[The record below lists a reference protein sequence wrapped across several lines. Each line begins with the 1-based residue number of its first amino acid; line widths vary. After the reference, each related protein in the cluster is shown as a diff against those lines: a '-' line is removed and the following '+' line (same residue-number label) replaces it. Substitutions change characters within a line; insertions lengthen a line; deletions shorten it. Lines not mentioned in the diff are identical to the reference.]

1 MTIRLPLTANELVD
15 AALEQLDEE
24 GEQVEEAML
33 GQILPR
39 TIKVIFQFDAQA
51 LETVGTYPALKSAGA
66 IDEISQTLWS
76 YPGSSGAARIRNI
89 LQVHGL
95 DNVSA
100 SNMSQTILNYTR
112 YPISIVNYMRHMRSS
127 INAIRNIFYGPKA
140 PDSVFQDLGYTKSQL
155 SEWVASSNNLNTAV
169 IQSEE
174 SFQTWLMEVENHLR
188 TFLPMQGR
196 INRALSGRENPTPAE
211 RPGLF
216 NTAVARAYARRFGN
230 YVAAHAKFKD
240 AGRSAQG
247 RGSTISDEFAQLLD
261 VYKGADKQVYSKLQS
276 DFERR
281 SSRLSASAS
290 KHVERPSRS
299 NSLIQQRI
307 EQSLN
312 LNGKRVEIRTSS
324 SSLPQTLVDQFIK
337 SLVLQYEMNPMQ
349 KVLST
354 RLNIG
359 SDSIEVEIE
368 KPVRADLKKVQ
379 SFIETM
385 YLN

>member
-24 GEQVEEAML
+24 REQVENSLL

-39 TIKVIFQFDAQA
+39 TIQVILQFDAQA
-51 LETVGTYPALKSAGA
+51 LQTVRSYPELKSAGA
-66 IDEISQTLWS
+66 IEEISQTLWS

-95 DNVSA
+95 DNAAA
-100 SNMSQTILNYTR
+100 SEMSQTILNYTR
-112 YPISIVNYMRHMRSS
+112 YPISIVNYMRHMQSS

-140 PDSVFQDLGYTKSQL
+140 PDSVFQDLGYTKAQL
-155 SEWVASSNNLNTAV
+155 SEWVASSNSLNTTV

-174 SFQTWLMEVENHLR
+174 SFQKWLIEVEEHLR

-196 INRALSGRENPTPAE
+196 INRALNGREMPNRDAT
-211 RPGLF
+211 PGLF
-216 NTAVARAYARRFGN
+216 DSAVARAYARRFGN

-240 AGRSAQG
+240 VGRSAQG
-247 RGSTISDEFAQLLD
+247 RGSTISDEFAQLLE
-261 VYKGADKQVYSKLQS
+261 VYKGGDKDVYAKLLS

-281 SSRLSASAS
+281 SRRLSASAS
-290 KHVERPSRS
+290 KHVERPGRNTS
-299 NSLIQQRI
+299 IFEQRI

-312 LNGKRVEIRTSS
+312 LNGKKVEIRTSS
-324 SSLPQTLVDQFIK
+324 SSLPRPLVDQFIK
-337 SLVLQYEMNPMQ
+337 SLVLQYEMNPTQ